1 MSDYTIPLEIKD
13 LHFSYDKKEVLKGVS
28 GTFYQGTFYGIAGP
42 NGSGKTTWLKLMA
55 GLFETDYSKISLF
68 GQEADKMTRIDVAKK
83 LSFVPQMFNIPYA
96 FSVEEVV
103 MMGRYPYLKR
113 MANPSKEDHRIVEE
127 TLRETN
133 LYVLKDRNVNELSG
147 GELQR
152 VIIARAIAQ
161 DTDIILLDEPISH
174 LDIYYQ
180 HEIIILLKRLC
191 KEKNK
196 TIIAVLHELN
206 VTVNH
211 CDHILLLKEGKVI
224 EQGEPKKVLT
234 EAIIKT
240 VYDLDVILAEA
251 EDQILITW

>member
-1 MSDYTIPLEIKD
+1 MRDYTVPLEVCD

-28 GTFYQGTFYGIAGP
+28 GTFYPGTFYGIAGP

-55 GLFETDYSKISLF
+55 GLFDSEQANVSLF
-68 GQEADKMTRIDVAKK
+68 NQDTKKMNRIDMAKR

-96 FSVEEVV
+96 FSVKDVV

-113 MANPSKEDHRIVEE
+113 MANPLKEDHAIVDQ
-127 TLRETN
+127 TLIETN
-133 LYVLKDRNVNELSG
+133 LDQLKDRNVNELSG

-180 HEIIILLKRLC
+180 HEIITLLKKLC
-191 KEKNK
+191 REKDK

-206 VTVNH
+206 ITVNH
-211 CDHILLLKEGKVI
+211 CDHILLLKDGNVI
-224 EQGEPKKVLT
+224 EQGEPRVVLT
-234 EAIIKT
+234 EEVIKT
-240 VYDLDVILAEA
+240 VYDLEVTLAEA
-251 EDQILITW
+251 NGQTLITW

>member
-1 MSDYTIPLEIKD
+1 MRDYIVPLEVCD
-13 LHFSYDKKEVLKGVS
+13 LHFSYDKKQVLKGVS
-28 GTFYQGTFYGIAGP
+28 GTFYEGTFYGIAGP

-55 GLFETDYSKISLF
+55 GLFESDQSNIHLFDQDTNKIN
-68 GQEADKMTRIDVAKK
+68 RIEMAKR

-96 FSVEEVV
+96 FSVKDVV
-103 MMGRYPYLKR
+103 MMGRYPYQNR
-113 MANPSKEDHRIVEE
+113 MASASRVDHDIVEK

-133 LYVLKDRNVNELSG
+133 LYELKDRNVNELSG

-174 LDIYYQ
+174 LDIHYQ
-180 HEIIILLKRLC
+180 HEIITLLKRLC
-191 KEKNK
+191 REKNK

-206 VTVNH
+206 ITVNH
-211 CDHILLLKEGKVI
+211 CDHILLLKDGKVI

-234 EAIIKT
+234 ESVIKT
-240 VYDLDVILAEA
+240 VYDLDVTIAEA
-251 EDQILITW
+251 NGQRLITW